1 MKMSDDDID
10 RKMRPKEPIPNF
22 ASYEEEAE
30 FWDTHDV
37 TDYWDDFEPVD
48 LRFSPDLKSF
58 LTIPIDA
65 RTLDRLQDA
74 ASSRGVGIDT
84 LLHSWIHEHLEA
96 EHAATSSTD

>member
-1 MKMSDDDID
+1 MKTSDNDID